1 MIPLMA
7 FTGSIFSLAL
17 IYSIGKVGKGG
28 SMSRLILTGMAISIT
43 LNAVS
48 SFLMFIVPR
57 ETRLRSIFA
66 WTLGSLASARWDNLL
81 ILFLAPILGSLFFYR
96 YARAYDLMS
105 LGDET
110 AIGLGVD
117 VKRVRKLTIVIVAFV
132 CGISVAGGG
141 LIGLVGII
149 GPNGSGKTTMV
160 KHFYRAINPKAS
172 TVFIYGEDINN
183 LNYRQSAQKVSVMRQ
198 ENTSDFKF
206 TVMDMVMLGR
216 SPYLEFFES
225 FKESDRKIAYDAL
238 KKVGMTAYV
247 DKDYAVLSGGEK
259 QRVLIARAL
268 VQQADILILD
278 EPTNHL
284 DVYYQWSL
292 MDSISKLNKTVIS
305 VFHDLNLAAAFC
317 QKLFVIKAGKIILEG
332 TPQEVLTEKLLGE
345 IFNVKVTII
354 EDEGHP
360 YVIYKGAL
368 SS

>member
-1 MIPLMA
+1 
-7 FTGSIFSLAL
+7 
-17 IYSIGKVGKGG
+17 
-28 SMSRLILTGMAISIT
+28 
-43 LNAVS
+43 
-48 SFLMFIVPR
+48 
-57 ETRLRSIFA
+57 
-66 WTLGSLASARWDNLL
+66 
-81 ILFLAPILGSLFFYR
+81 
-96 YARAYDLMS
+96 MS

-206 TVMDMVMLGR
+206 TVMVMLGR

-247 DKDYAVLSGGEK
+247 DRGTLYSVLS
-259 QRVLIARAL
+259 V
-268 VQQADILILD
+268 
-278 EPTNHL
+278 
-284 DVYYQWSL
+284 
-292 MDSISKLNKTVIS
+292 
-305 VFHDLNLAAAFC
+305 
-317 QKLFVIKAGKIILEG
+317 
-332 TPQEVLTEKLLGE
+332 
-345 IFNVKVTII
+345 
-354 EDEGHP
+354 
-360 YVIYKGAL
+360 
-368 SS
+368 

>member
-1 MIPLMA
+1 MSEAVTLKNLSFNVHDTFILDNINLSVDKNDMI
-7 FTGSIFSLAL
+7 
-17 IYSIGKVGKGG
+17 
-28 SMSRLILTGMAISIT
+28 
-43 LNAVS
+43 
-48 SFLMFIVPR
+48 
-57 ETRLRSIFA
+57 
-66 WTLGSLASARWDNLL
+66 
-81 ILFLAPILGSLFFYR
+81 
-96 YARAYDLMS
+96 
-105 LGDET
+105 
-110 AIGLGVD
+110 
-117 VKRVRKLTIVIVAFV
+117 
-132 CGISVAGGG
+132 
-141 LIGLVGII
+141 GII
-149 GPNGSGKTTMV
+149 GPTGSGKTTMV

-172 TVFIYGEDINN
+172 TGFIYGEDINN

-225 FKESDRKIAYDAL
+225 FRESDRKIAYDAL
-238 KKVGMTAYV
+238 EKVGMAAYIH
-247 DKDYAVLSGGEK
+247 KDYAVLSGGEK

-268 VQQADILILD
+268 VQQTDILILD

-292 MDSISKLNKTVIS
+292 MDIISKLNKTIIS
-305 VFHDLNLAAAFC
+305 VFHDLNLAATFC

-332 TPQEVLTEKLLGE
+332 TPKEVLTEKLLGE

-368 SS
+368 ST

>member
-1 MIPLMA
+1 
-7 FTGSIFSLAL
+7 
-17 IYSIGKVGKGG
+17 
-28 SMSRLILTGMAISIT
+28 MSEAVTLKNLSFNVHDTLILDTI
-43 LNAVS
+43 
-48 SFLMFIVPR
+48 
-57 ETRLRSIFA
+57 
-66 WTLGSLASARWDNLL
+66 NL
-81 ILFLAPILGSLFFYR
+81 S
-96 YARAYDLMS
+96 
-105 LGDET
+105 
-110 AIGLGVD
+110 VD
-117 VKRVRKLTIVIVAFV
+117 KNDMI
-132 CGISVAGGG
+132 
-141 LIGLVGII
+141 GII

-225 FKESDRKIAYDAL
+225 FKENDRKIAYDAL

-292 MDSISKLNKTVIS
+292 MDSITKLNKTVIS
-305 VFHDLNLAAAFC
+305 VFHDLNLAATFC

-332 TPQEVLTEKLLGE
+332 TPKEVLTEKLLGE
-345 IFNVKVTII
+345 IFNVKVSII

-368 SS
+368 ST

>member
-1 MIPLMA
+1 MSEAVTLKNVSFNVHDTFILDNINLSVDKNDMI
-7 FTGSIFSLAL
+7 
-17 IYSIGKVGKGG
+17 
-28 SMSRLILTGMAISIT
+28 
-43 LNAVS
+43 
-48 SFLMFIVPR
+48 
-57 ETRLRSIFA
+57 
-66 WTLGSLASARWDNLL
+66 
-81 ILFLAPILGSLFFYR
+81 
-96 YARAYDLMS
+96 
-105 LGDET
+105 
-110 AIGLGVD
+110 
-117 VKRVRKLTIVIVAFV
+117 
-132 CGISVAGGG
+132 
-141 LIGLVGII
+141 GII

-172 TVFIYGEDINN
+172 TVFIYGEAINN

-225 FKESDRKIAYDAL
+225 FRESDRKIAYDAL
-238 KKVGMTAYV
+238 EKVGMAAYIH
-247 DKDYAVLSGGEK
+247 KDYAVLSGGEK

-268 VQQADILILD
+268 VQQTDILILD

-292 MDSISKLNKTVIS
+292 MDIISKLNKTIIS
-305 VFHDLNLAAAFC
+305 VFHDLNLAATFC

-332 TPQEVLTEKLLGE
+332 TPKEVLTEKLLGE
-345 IFNVKVTII
+345 IFNVKVSII

-368 SS
+368 ST